1 MVEYFLKNQTKEL
14 LIIYGKYLEEQIMT
28 YPKEFLKRRLFTYKK
43 IRKCTFT
50 KLLRKNLC

>member
-28 YPKEFLKRRLFTYKK
+28 YPKEFLKRRLFIYKK